1 MMDVLSTKNGFQ
13 TLFIFASILILL
25 KIYKYKI
32 DLEKKANF
40 NRVHWQLFPHILN

>member
-25 KIYKYKI
+25 KFYKYKI
-32 DLEKKANF
+32 DLEKKSKF
-40 NRVHWQLFPHILN
+40 

>member
-32 DLEKKANF
+32 DLEKKSKF
-40 NRVHWQLFPHILN
+40 